1 MNQIIEGIKNR
12 RSCRAYEN
20 KQIKDEDL
28 NEILECG
35 LLAPS
40 GMNQQGIKFTVIQN
54 NEILDRLKEMVGRDF
69 IYSAPTLIVVHAPES
84 YKYVATD
91 GSLAIENMY
100 IAANALGLGACWINQ
115 LKDYYGN
122 NLLNELGLAG
132 EIITGSLAI
141 GYPSSTIKEREINR
155 DRIMFIK

>member
-1 MNQIIEGIKNR
+1 MNQIIEGVKNR

-20 KQIKDEDL
+20 RQINDEDL

-40 GMNQQGIKFTVIQN
+40 GMNQQGIRFTVIQN
-54 NEILDRLKEMVGRDF
+54 KDILNRLKEMVGRDF
-69 IYSAPTLIVVHAPES
+69 IYGAPTLVVVHAAES

-91 GSLAIENMY
+91 GSVAMENMY

-115 LKDYYGN
+115 LKDYYGDE
-122 NLLNELGLAG
+122 LLNELGLEK
-132 EIITGSLAI
+132 EIIIGSLAL
-141 GYPSSTIKEREINR
+141 GYPSSTFEEREINR
-155 DRIMFIK
+155 DRVTFIK

>member
-1 MNQIIEGIKNR
+1 MNLVIEGIKKR
-12 RSCRAYEN
+12 RSCRAYEDR
-20 KQIKDEDL
+20 QIKDEDL

-40 GMNQQGIKFTVIQN
+40 GMNRQGIRFTVIQN
-54 NEILDRLKEMVGRDF
+54 KDTLKRLKEMVGRDF
-69 IYSAPTLIVVHAPES
+69 MYNAPTLVVVHASKS

-91 GSLAIENMY
+91 GSAAIENMY

-122 NLLNELGLAG
+122 ELLNELGFEN
-132 EIITGSLAI
+132 EIITGSLAL
-141 GYPSSTIKEREINR
+141 GYPSTTFKEREINR
-155 DRIMFIK
+155 DRVSFIK